1 MSDLKTL
8 LRTVARLE
16 RELAK
21 AKTQRANGNGGSG
34 DIDRGAYCTPK
45 EWAGLVGRWDV
56 DPFSNPRSHIV
67 SARSC
72 QLERGD
78 NGLEPGP
85 AGSYRVGRRVYRA
98 TARTKVW
105 IQPPY
110 EIVLEVLAHYGHT
123 RFGALLR
130 FDPSTKWFERLW
142 SMSRLIALPRRERI
156 EFEAPPGVEAS
167 KNPYPHAFYF
177 ANPADASPALLRR
190 CVWWRT

>member
-1 MSDLKTL
+1 MSDMLSLMRK
-8 LRTVARLE
+8 VARLE

-21 AKTQRANGNGGSG
+21 AKTLRANGNGGSG
-34 DIDRGAYCTPK
+34 EVDRGAYCTPK
-45 EWAGLVGRWDV
+45 EWADRTGRWDV
-56 DPFSNPRSHIV
+56 DPFSNPRSHIR
-67 SARSC
+67 STRSC

-78 NGLEPGP
+78 NGLEPGKP
-85 AGSYRVGRRVYRA
+85 GTYRIGGRVFRA
-98 TARTKVW
+98 TAATKVW

-130 FDPSTKWFERLW
+130 FDPSTKWFEQIW
-142 SMSRLIALPRRERI
+142 AMSRLIALPRRERI
-156 EFEAPPGVEAS
+156 EFEAPPDVPTS

-177 ANPADASPALLRR
+177 AHPADASPALLRR